1 VVPVQWFLHINF
13 NFILCLVQ
21 IRGMHLVLVLVIIL
35 IAYIIYSYIQSY
47 NTMANELREIRLKC
61 MQSGVKMVS
70 PPTKEPMQ
78 VMSNDIISSLKSLQ
92 GMIAKKY

>member
-1 VVPVQWFLHINF
+1 
-13 NFILCLVQ
+13 
-21 IRGMHLVLVLVIIL
+21 
-35 IAYIIYSYIQSY
+35 
-47 NTMANELREIRLKC
+47 MANELREIRLKC